1 MQVGILPRLEMTAC
15 FIGAAIAV
23 SELCELKQGM
33 PIQFP
38 AMEFRTKVDV
48 MPEVYLQRCFQVPY
62 QVLS

>member
-1 MQVGILPRLEMTAC
+1 MQVGILPRLAMAAC

-23 SELCELKQGM
+23 SELCELKQGT

-38 AMEFRTKVDV
+38 LWDTKLDI
-48 MPEVYLQRCFQVPY
+48 MPGVYLQRCFQVPY